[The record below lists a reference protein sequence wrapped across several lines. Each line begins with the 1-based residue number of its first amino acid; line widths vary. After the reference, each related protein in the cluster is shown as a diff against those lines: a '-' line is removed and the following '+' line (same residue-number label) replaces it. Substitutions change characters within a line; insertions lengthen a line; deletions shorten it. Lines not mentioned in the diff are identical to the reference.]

1 MSQSAR
7 PSARAR
13 TPPAKGCG
21 RGEMLPERR
30 GKKKTREKIRGEG
43 RKKKKK
49 KPARG
54 QPFRQLLSTPLCPS
68 SSGKSCPETT
78 GLSFQAKHC
87 ASVLKKRFRKAGSQQ
102 DRSPMPSRRTRAHP
116 KLGQSVDWITLTSR
130 SDFWPRSGGQ
140 IAPNRV
146 PLTWP
151 NKRQHPR
158 EQRET
163 PIICDNQ

>member
-7 PSARAR
+7 ASARAR

-21 RGEMLPERR
+21 RGKMPPERR
-30 GKKKTREKIRGEG
+30 GKKKKTREKNTRRKGE
-43 RKKKKK
+43 KK

-78 GLSFQAKHC
+78 GLSFKAKHC

-130 SDFWPRSGGQ
+130 SSIWPRSGGQ
-140 IAPNRV
+140 IALNRV

-163 PIICDNQ
+163 PIIRDNQ